1 MAYLFVFGMLIYYI
15 LFLRSAKKK
24 DAKLALLLWRLYFL
38 LGLSATIIEGTGA
51 IEPIFQSNYISVFI
65 LLSAILIN
73 ISGFLSFRMGVVGK
87 NFFSA
92 GNVNIIENFLIISQV
107 LAILFFLPFAIS
119 ALSGDANANR
129 LELPSTM
136 ARLASFGFLNTIAG
150 AASQLFTFS
159 IALAFLRIIRE
170 EEGRRNLFRVVML
183 WLASLSYVIYILAY
197 VGRDGVI
204 YWIMNFILIYV
215 LFSESLDKKSKKLIV
230 AAFSLSAFI
239 VGTPFMVITVARFFD
254 AQQGGALSFFEYFG
268 AQIINF
274 SDYSSIDRPLT
285 YGLQNF
291 PMFANAGCVALD
303 LSCNSWIDVKDS
315 IFDDYL
321 QQGKVP
327 WVFGTFVSDFVAD
340 FGTAGMLMIMCLF
353 ALICTRVGKIN
364 TNNGRTSLG
373 RFFLILFLF
382 LVPYWG
388 VFYFRFGIIN
398 GFIIVNL
405 LFVLVVSLA
414 NRWPR
419 FRIGSVV

>member
-15 LFLRSAKKK
+15 LFLRPAKKK
-24 DAKLALLLWRLYFL
+24 NAKLALLLWRLYFL
-38 LGLSATIIEGTGA
+38 LGLSAAIIEGTGA
-51 IEPIFQSNYISVFI
+51 IEPIFQPNYISVLI

-73 ISGFLSFRMGVVGK
+73 ISGFLSFRMEVVGRS
-87 NFFSA
+87 FSA
-92 GNVNIIENFLIISQV
+92 GNVNIIENFLIVSQM
-107 LAILFFLPFAIS
+107 LAILFFLPFALS

-129 LELPSTM
+129 LELSSTM
-136 ARLASFGFLNTIAG
+136 ERLASFGFLNTIAG

-159 IALAFLRIIRE
+159 IALAFLRIIRK
-170 EEGRRNLFRVVML
+170 EEGRRNLSKVVML

-215 LFSESLDKKSKKLIV
+215 LFSESLDKKSKKRIV
-230 AAFSLSAFI
+230 TAFSLSAFI
-239 VGTPFMVITVARFFD
+239 IGTPFMAITVARFFD

-291 PMFANAGCVALD
+291 PLFVNAGCVALD

-315 IFDDYL
+315 IFDEYL
-321 QQGKVP
+321 QQGKAP

-419 FRIGSVV
+419 FRLRSVV